1 MQIKGAIRIARKSLG
16 FWLKDKIEGRVDFY
30 LATLAYSLAYKGW
43 CTTRVA
49 SKASTIVI
57 DGYPRSANSFA
68 VRAFMDAQGGFV
80 RLGNHTHSPANLI
93 RGIRLGLPVLL
104 VVRDP
109 KDAILG
115 YCAWSDQTEGELSDF
130 LMRRQLNLFLK
141 RYVDF
146 HQKILPYLDQVVV
159 ANFKEITSDYGAII
173 VRVNERYGTDFNVFE
188 HSLESQDKLFD
199 AAPAHLSPSL
209 ERDKIKL
216 KYLDYWEKIKENS
229 LVNEAYDLYRL
240 LK

>member
-1 MQIKGAIRIARKSLG
+1 
-16 FWLKDKIEGRVDFY
+16 
-30 LATLAYSLAYKGW
+30 
-43 CTTRVA
+43 
-49 SKASTIVI
+49 
-57 DGYPRSANSFA
+57 
-68 VRAFMDAQGGFV
+68 MDAQGGFV

-216 KYLDYWEKIKENS
+216 KYLDYWEKIKESS